1 MKAHVMKLENNCVIV
16 DEEYF
21 NEIKEE
27 GRIQPKKDK
36 RDCRGKS
43 FWNN

>member
-21 NEIKEE
+21 NEIKKESE
-27 GRIQPKKDK
+27 FKVFTTNYSSIFYKQ
-36 RDCRGKS
+36 
-43 FWNN
+43 

>member
-21 NEIKEE
+21 NEIKKESE
-27 GRIQPKKDK
+27 FNLVFTTNYSSIFYKQ
-36 RDCRGKS
+36 
-43 FWNN
+43 